1 MKKLL
6 LVSIIIV
13 SVLKINAQSGDNN
26 KSDSLPVVYLGIGS
40 GINNYTGL
48 IGLSVNLRAYDKIF
62 LQGGIG
68 IGSWGTKMTIGLRYD
83 LSYKKGWSFG
93 VGLSTCSGLKDF
105 KTNLELQ
112 DGTTKEVL
120 LDLNR
125 ANTLNLKATYNFML
139 GKNNNFYLDFGYA
152 LPLDASPWKVKDG
165 SVISST
171 SNSVMAMVAPG
182 GILLGLGFMFGLK

>member
-1 MKKLL
+1 MKKLF
-6 LVSIIIV
+6 VVAVIIV
-13 SVLKINAQSGDNN
+13 TVLRMNAQSDGNT
-26 KSDSLPVVYLGIGS
+26 KSDSLPVVYLGIGT

-62 LQGGIG
+62 IQGGIG

-93 VGLSTCSGLKDF
+93 VGISTCSGLTDF

-112 DGTTKEVL
+112 NGTSKDVI

-125 ANTLNLKATYNFML
+125 ANTLNLKATYNFRL
-139 GKNNNFYLDFGYA
+139 GKNNNFYLEFGYA
-152 LPLDASPWKVKDG
+152 APLETSPWTVKDG
-165 SVISST
+165 SVLSST
-171 SNSVMAMVAPG
+171 SMSVMEMVAPG
-182 GILLGLGFMFGLK
+182 GILIGLGFTFGL